1 MSAALGEMSS
11 SPVIIETLTEE
22 RIDDVGRKVIT
33 KRKIQKKLVVN
44 QVSEIIASRR
54 SWTKFGEAR
63 SHPPGPNTKTTL
75 LGEPVFLYLA
85 AGKDFELEES
95 GQSTILK
102 LEQSKSI
109 TCRYCEGSHWTR
121 QCPYKDR
128 FVEAAEDSK
137 SSIDSTAKSP
147 AFTAPELA
155 GRKYVAPSLRSKDSS
170 SSSHIASSPC
180 SSSSGPEVYTVR
192 VTNLSENTTENDLRE
207 LFLCAGTISRLYLSK
222 DPATNLCKGYAF
234 VSFYKKSD
242 ADQAIAMI
250 NNHGYDNLI
259 LKVEFAKYN

>member
-1 MSAALGEMSS
+1 MPIVSETS
-11 SPVIIETLTEE
+11 SPRLLVETLTEE
-22 RIDDVGRKVIT
+22 RIDDVGRRVIT

-54 SWTKFGEAR
+54 AWTKFGEAR

-75 LGEPVFLYLA
+75 LGEPVFLSLA

-95 GQSTILK
+95 GQSIMLK

-109 TCRYCEGSHWTR
+109 TCRHCEGPHWTR
-121 QCPYKDR
+121 QCPYKDK
-128 FVEAAEDSK
+128 FIEMAEDSK
-137 SSIDSTAKSP
+137 SSMADSIGKS
-147 AFTAPELA
+147 AVIAATSEQ
-155 GRKYVAPSLRSKDSS
+155 GSRKYVAPALRSKEASSMCSVSS
-170 SSSHIASSPC
+170 STTSSL
-180 SSSSGPEVYTVR
+180 PEMYTVR
-192 VTNLSENTTENDLRE
+192 VTNLSENTTENDLRD
-207 LFLCAGTISRLYLSK
+207 LFRVAGNISRLYLSK
-222 DPATNLCKGYAF
+222 DQATNLCKGYGF

-242 ADQAIAMI
+242 AEQAIVMI